1 MQVIMSKA
9 LGLIDIT
16 LLKLMNLIILPRSG
30 SRLYSVRCRTASQ
43 HFIWA
48 SFFFAIVLVIA
59 CAGYWLGI
67 IYGHKSIVGQWKE
80 DVHAQQALLVD
91 MQQQSEAQLTALT
104 QKVAFFQAHINRL
117 DALGNKLM
125 TAADLEDLQID
136 FQQAPGFGGPEYLE
150 QSSQEMLLANL
161 SNTLD
166 KIAVE
171 LQSQEN
177 KFHTLDTLLTDRNLR
192 AEVYPQ
198 GRPAAK
204 GWISSH
210 FGKRTDPFT
219 GKQEFHR
226 GVDFAGKY
234 YSDVLAVAGGVVT
247 EARSRSGFG
256 NLVEI
261 DHGNGYVTRYG
272 HNEEMLV
279 EVGDAVK
286 KGQAVAKMGSTGRS
300 TGPHV
305 HFEVLKNGNH
315 VDPMKFIQAAK
326 SR

>member
-1 MQVIMSKA
+1 MSTGS
-9 LGLIDIT
+9 LYIT
-16 LLKLMNLIILPRSG
+16 LLNIMNLIILPRSG

-48 SFFFAIVLVIA
+48 SLLLAIVLVIA
-59 CAGYWLGI
+59 CAGYWLGV
-67 IYGHKSIVGQWKE
+67 IYGHKSIVSQWKE
-80 DVHAQQALLVD
+80 DVQTQQELLVD

-104 QKVAFFQAHINRL
+104 QKVAFFQAYINRL

-125 TAADLEDLQID
+125 TAADLDDLQID
-136 FQQAPGFGGPEYLE
+136 FQQAPGIGGPEHLE
-150 QSSQEMLLANL
+150 QGSQEMLLASL
-161 SNTLD
+161 SETLD
-166 KIAVE
+166 KIALE
-171 LQSQEN
+171 LQTQEN
-177 KFHTLDTLLTDRNLR
+177 KFHTLDSLLTDRNLR

-198 GRPAAK
+198 GRPVAK

-210 FGKRTDPFT
+210 FGKRADPFT

-234 YSDVLAVAGGVVT
+234 NSDVLAVAGGVVT
-247 EARSRSGFG
+247 EAKARSGFG

-272 HNEEMLV
+272 HNEAMLV
-279 EVGDAVK
+279 KVGDAVK
-286 KGQAVAKMGSTGRS
+286 KGQPVAKMGSTGRS

-305 HFEVLKNGNH
+305 HFEVLKNGTH
-315 VDPMKFIQAAK
+315 VDPMKFIKASK
-326 SR
+326 KP